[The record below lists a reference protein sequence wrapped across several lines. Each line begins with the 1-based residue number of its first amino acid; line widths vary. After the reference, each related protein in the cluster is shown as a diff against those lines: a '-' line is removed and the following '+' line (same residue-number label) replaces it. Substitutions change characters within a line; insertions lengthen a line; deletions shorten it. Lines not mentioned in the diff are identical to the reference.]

1 MRTRVLGLLV
11 VVLVACGAGCSCA
24 GRGNGAGAGGSAG
37 VRGGA
42 EGGGESRGGTSGD
55 VCVPNETQLC
65 HGPAACQGAQSCRQ
79 DGSGWEPC
87 DCGVSADE
95 TGGAAGAPGTSV
107 GGAGASTV
115 ETGAG
120 GRAGNPGTSVA
131 GSGRSATGG
140 VPAGGN
146 ASGGALTGGD
156 DGAAARVGTGGAFTG
171 GDGGAGAVGTG
182 GDGGAGAVG
191 TGGSVSTTCGDNV
204 LDPGEAC
211 DDGNSDWGDGCTP
224 SCSVEPLCGGSGCTS
239 TCGDGL
245 VLGNEEC
252 DDGNRRDG
260 DGCSSSCTVEPG
272 YQCAPPPLGDHI
284 LVPIVYRDFLQSHP
298 DFEPGA
304 TGCDEVSP
312 QMVALELD
320 SEGKPA
326 LGLGAEADGLCNLVT
341 SEESFRQWY
350 RDVPTV
356 NATFV
361 STLTLYDNGAGGYVN
376 RHGANGERYVQYTDP
391 VDCWCG
397 TVGEEDWDADG
408 TRIPCTFC
416 PVDYPE
422 TPECDFPQ
430 LTECSPGQACGNFV
444 QCVVEGGAYHGIA
457 VVDQFDG
464 TPLFFPVDEST
475 LTPRSEFTTASIAP
489 PYGSWEY
496 EPGAP
501 LHNFS
506 FTSEVRFWFEYREGA
521 GQELSFTGDDDV
533 WVFINRKLAVDLGGI
548 HIPLSDSV
556 NLDAM
561 AASLGLVGGGL
572 YEIVVFQAER
582 QTEGSSYRLTLA
594 GFNAAPSR
602 CGPG

>member
-1 MRTRVLGLLV
+1 LV
-11 VVLVACGAGCSCA
+11 VVVMAACGRDRSRAGDS
-24 GRGNGAGAGGSAG
+24 NGGDAGGSAG
-37 VRGGA
+37 VRGA
-42 EGGGESRGGTSGD
+42 SEGGGESRSD

-65 HGPAACQGAQSCRQ
+65 HGPAACPGAQSCRE

-87 DCGVSADE
+87 DCGGSVDA
-95 TGGAAGAPGTSV
+95 TGGSAGESSTSV
-107 GGAGASTV
+107 S
-115 ETGAG
+115 GAG
-120 GRAGNPGTSVA
+120 GSTGETGTGGSAGNPGTSVVA
-131 GSGRSATGG
+131 SGGSATGG
-140 VPAGGN
+140 ATVGGN
-146 ASGGALTGGD
+146 ASGGALTGGG
-156 DGAAARVGTGGAFTG
+156 DGAAGTVATGG
-171 GDGGAGAVGTG
+171 VPTG

-191 TGGSVSTTCGDNV
+191 TGGSVSTTCGDHL

-224 SCSVEPLCGGSGCTS
+224 SCSVEPVCGGSGCTS

-245 VLGNEEC
+245 VLGGEEC

-260 DGCSSSCTVEPG
+260 DGCSASCTVEPG
-272 YQCAPPPLGDHI
+272 YQCAQPPLGDRI
-284 LVPIVYRDFLQSHP
+284 VVPIVYRDFLESHP

-304 TGCDEVSP
+304 TGCEEVSP
-312 QMVALELD
+312 QMVAVELD

-326 LGLGAEADGLCNLVT
+326 LGTGAAADGLCNLVT
-341 SEESFRQWY
+341 SEESFQQWY
-350 RDVPTV
+350 RDTPTV

-361 STLTLYDNGAGGYVN
+361 SALALYDNGAGGFVN
-376 RHGANGERYVQYTDP
+376 RYGPSGEQYVQYTDP
-391 VDCWCG
+391 LDCWCG
-397 TVGEEDWDADG
+397 TVGQEDWDAAG

-430 LTECSPGQACGNFV
+430 ETECSPGGLCADFV
-444 QCVVEGGAYHGIA
+444 ECVSEGGVYQGIA

-464 TPLFFPVDEST
+464 TPLFFPVDAST
-475 LTPRSEFTTASIAP
+475 FTPSSEFTTASLAP
-489 PYGSWEY
+489 PYGSWET
-496 EPGAP
+496 EPGEP

-548 HIPLSDSV
+548 HTPLSDSV

-582 QTEGSSYRLTLA
+582 QTEGSTYRLTLA

-602 CGPG
+602 CGPS